1 MKRGFIYLL
10 AATLL
15 ALVAVAVFVPGE
27 LSVED
32 SAAQALLLPD
42 LVNRVND
49 VERVDII
56 RAGNTVV
63 VTLKKAADYWQL
75 EQMKGYQA
83 DWPKLQRL
91 LADLATAQVVEVK
104 TDKSEY
110 YARLGVEDVASED
123 AGSVLVRLSSG
134 DESTGILIGR
144 QAQGRP
150 GQYVRLQDS
159 AASALLDRTLDVSI
173 KQLDWA
179 NQRIIDISA
188 SEVAEVEIIHPEG
201 GRVLVTKISADQ
213 TDFDLVGLPPGREI
227 QSSWAVNSLG
237 SALSLLDL
245 ESVRPADSVD
255 WNAAVRMR
263 LLTFSGLEIMAE
275 MVAADDDYLVRLN
288 ASYPAAEVANYKNSR
303 ADAADGNEDIVQQ
316 AAEEVASRVTDIN
329 QRVDGWAYGI
339 AKYKFEVM
347 VKTQEDI
354 LKPVESA

>member
-10 AATLL
+10 AATIL

-32 SAAQALLLPD
+32 TAANALLLPD
-42 LVNRVND
+42 LANRVND
-49 VERVDII
+49 VDRVDII
-56 RAGNTVV
+56 TAGDTVV
-63 VTLKKAADYWQL
+63 ATLKKAADYWQL

-91 LADLATAQVVEVK
+91 LADLATARVVEVK
-104 TDKSEY
+104 TDKPEY
-110 YARLGVEDVASED
+110 YVRLGVEDVASED

-134 DESTGILIGR
+134 EETTGVLIGR
-144 QAQGRP
+144 RAQGRP

-159 AASALLDRTLDVSI
+159 VTSALLDRTLDVPT
-173 KQLDWA
+173 KQLDWV
-179 NQRIIDISA
+179 NKRIIDISA

-201 GRVLVTKISADQ
+201 GRVLLTKISADQ
-213 TDFDLVGLPPGREI
+213 TDFDLVGLPPDREI
-227 QSSWAVNSLG
+227 RSSWAVNSLG

-263 LLTFSGLEIMAE
+263 VLMFSGLEIMAE
-275 MVAADDDYLVRLN
+275 MVELGEDNLVRLQ
-288 ASYPAAEVANYKNSR
+288 ASNPAAAVVKDEAGITSDDSVEQRAAQDVAKM
-303 ADAADGNEDIVQQ
+303 
-316 AAEEVASRVTDIN
+316 VTDIN
-329 QRVDGWAYGI
+329 QRVNGWAYAI
-339 AKYKFEVM
+339 ARYKFEAM

-354 LKPVESA
+354 LKPVESS